1 MTSNSANPA
10 NGSMHRA
17 KTASEPRR
25 VTDPKRIVI
34 VVYPGVTLLDAAGP
48 AQVFSSAN
56 DMLRRAGKEPPYV
69 LLLASPLG
77 GEIQTDTGIVLKTVS
92 LQVASEQPIDT
103 MIISGGV
110 GVFDLLEEEKFL
122 KWVVARHAECRRVAT
137 TCMGA
142 FVTAKA
148 GLLEGQCVATHWR
161 YTGELQSQ
169 HPEVAVQK
177 DPIFVRSGKMWSAA
191 GVTSGIDLA
200 IAMVE
205 EDHDHRVAMQV
216 AQSLVVFFK
225 RPGGQSQ
232 FSNVL
237 NVQKQDE
244 AGSFSELHAWI
255 AENLK
260 DDLAVEALAQR
271 VGMSPR
277 SFARHYKERT
287 GFTPARSVEMIR
299 VDSAKRMLELEP
311 TLALSKIARN
321 TGLADEQRLRRAF
334 VRHIGISPLD
344 YRAKFG
350 PAGD

>member
-1 MTSNSANPA
+1 MASISAKPTNATA
-10 NGSMHRA
+10 NRVNG
-17 KTASEPRR
+17 ASDFTR
-25 VTDPKRIVI
+25 VSEPKRIVI

-56 DMLRRAGKEPPYV
+56 DMLRRAGKETAYT

-77 GEIQTDTGIVLKTVS
+77 GDIQTDTGIVLKTVS
-92 LQVASEQPIDT
+92 LQAASEQPIDT

-122 KWVVARHAECRRVAT
+122 KWVVARHEECRRVAT

-148 GLLEGQCVATHWR
+148 GLLEGACVATHWR
-161 YTGELQSQ
+161 YTEELQSQ
-169 HPEVAVQK
+169 HPEISVQK

-200 IAMVE
+200 IAMIE

-225 RPGGQSQ
+225 RPGGQAQ

-237 NVQKQDE
+237 NVQRQDE
-244 AGSFSELHAWI
+244 AGTFSELHAWI

-260 DDLAVEALAQR
+260 NDLAVEILAQR

-277 SFARHYKERT
+277 SFARRYKERT
-287 GFTPARSVEMIR
+287 GLTPARSVEMMR

-311 TLALSKIARN
+311 TLPLAKIARN
-321 TGLADEQRLRRAF
+321 SGLADEQRLRRAF
-334 VRHIGISPLD
+334 VRHIGIPPLD